1 MNRMY
6 DFIFWFLIIAVAGYI
21 VSLIVDFIIVAIAS
35 YAAFGW
41 KGPIGVFFFA
51 LFKLVLSIGVII
63 VLLWLLGFF

>member
-1 MNRMY
+1 MY

-35 YAAFGW
+35 YATHGW
-41 KGPIGVFFFA
+41 KGLIGVFFFA

-63 VLLWLLGFF
+63 VLLWLLGVF